1 MVVRLVGLFLVGMSL
16 MYGILVLLS
25 LVGVVVPQF

>member
-16 MYGILVLLS
+16 MYLMLILLWF
-25 LVGVVVPQF
+25 VGVVVPHF